1 MARNGR
7 RSATAGI
14 AGTALPKFL
23 IRSALTACL
32 CAALL
37 APAARTTAA
46 PGLAQFTLE
55 NGLAVV
61 VIPDH
66 RTPVVTHMLWYRVG
80 SADETTGKSGIAH
93 FLEHLMFKG
102 TAKNPAGRFTKQLA
116 AIGGQ
121 ENAFTSSDYTGYFQR
136 TSREHLA
143 TLMDFEADRM
153 RGLVLTD
160 EIVASERDVI
170 LEERNQRI
178 DNEPSA
184 RLSEQVQAAQFL
196 NHPYHRPVIGW
207 RHEME
212 TLDREDALAWYR
224 RFYAPNNAVLVV
236 AGDVTAD
243 EVKASAEKTYGK
255 IARVGTVGGPRKRP
269 QEPPQIAERRVIFSD
284 LRVTQPSMQRSYL
297 VPSYTTSKN
306 SDADALDVLAQI
318 LGGGSN
324 SRLNRALVMEQRVA
338 TSTGAW
344 YQGTALDDSRFG
356 VTATPASGV
365 TLEKVEGAT
374 DAVIAE
380 FLDKGPTADE
390 LERSK
395 SRMIADYVYAQDNQ
409 ATLARMYGAALTT
422 GSTVEDVLARPERLR
437 AVTAEQVRDVARR
450 YLDKRHSVT
459 GYLVRELAREEKK
472 S

>member
-1 MARNGR
+1 
-7 RSATAGI
+7 
-14 AGTALPKFL
+14 LPKSL
-23 IRSALTACL
+23 IRVALTLCL
-32 CAALL
+32 CAVLL
-37 APAARTTAA
+37 APAARATAA
-46 PGLAQFTLE
+46 TNVVQFTLS

-61 VIPDH
+61 VIPDR

-80 SADETTGKSGIAH
+80 AADETAGKSGIAH

-121 ENAFTSSDYTGYFQR
+121 ENAFTAADYTGYFQR
-136 TSREHLA
+136 TSREHLL

-160 EIVASERDVI
+160 DIVASERNVI

-178 DNEPSA
+178 DNDPSA

-236 AGDVTAD
+236 AGDVSAE
-243 EVKASAEKTYGK
+243 EVKEFAQKTYGK
-255 IARVGTVGGPRKRP
+255 IAPAGAIGPRKRP
-269 QEPPQIAERRVIFSD
+269 QEPPQIAERRVTFAD
-284 LRVTQPSMQRSYL
+284 LRVTQPNLQRSYL

-306 SDADALDVLAQI
+306 GEADALDVLAQI

-338 TSTGAW
+338 TSTGSW

-356 VTATPASGV
+356 VTGTPAAGV
-365 TLEKVEGAT
+365 TLEKVEGAI
-374 DAVIAE
+374 DAVIAD
-380 FLDKGPTADE
+380 FLDKGPTAEE

-395 SRMIADYVYAQDNQ
+395 SRMIADYIYAQDNQ

-459 GYLVRELAREEKK
+459 GYLVREPAREEKK

>member
-1 MARNGR
+1 
-7 RSATAGI
+7 
-14 AGTALPKFL
+14 LPKAL
-23 IRSALTACL
+23 IRAALILCL
-32 CAALL
+32 CAVLL
-37 APAARTTAA
+37 APAARATAA
-46 PGLAQFTLE
+46 TNVAQFTLD

-80 SADETTGKSGIAH
+80 AADETAGKSGIAH

-121 ENAFTSSDYTGYFQR
+121 ENAFTAADYTGYFQR
-136 TSREHLA
+136 TSREHLL

-160 EIVASERDVI
+160 DIVASERDVI

-178 DNEPSA
+178 DNDPAA

-212 TLDREDALAWYR
+212 TLDRQDALAWYR

-236 AGDVTAD
+236 AGDVTAE
-243 EVKASAEKTYGK
+243 EVKAFAEQTYGK
-255 IARVGTVGGPRKRP
+255 VARVEGVGGPRKRP
-269 QEPPQIAERRVIFSD
+269 QEPPQIVERRVTFAD
-284 LRVTQPSMQRSYL
+284 LRVTQPSLQRSYL
-297 VPSYTTSKN
+297 VPSYTTSKEGE
-306 SDADALDVLAQI
+306 ADALDVLAQI

-324 SRLNRALVMEQRVA
+324 SRLNRALVMEQRIA

-356 VTATPASGV
+356 VTSTPAAGV
-365 TLEKVEGAT
+365 TLEKVEGAI
-374 DAVIAE
+374 DAVIAD
-380 FLDKGPTADE
+380 FLDKGPTAEE

-395 SRMIADYVYAQDNQ
+395 SRMIADYIYAQDNQ

-459 GYLVRELAREEKK
+459 GYLVREVPREEKK